1 MKEGQISDYEYLATI
16 SRDSAEEDLKRA
28 ETIILAI
35 VEYLKKGDRDDE
47 ERIAN
52 IEELVTVA
60 SKHDG
65 FPIDDALEKFLDEA
79 KAKAKIE
86 ER

>member
-35 VEYLKKGDRDDE
+35 VEYLKKE
-47 ERIAN
+47 
-52 IEELVTVA
+52 
-60 SKHDG
+60 G
-65 FPIDDALEKFLDEA
+65 FLNT
-79 KAKAKIE
+79 
-86 ER
+86 